1 LRRRGLPSM
10 PVIVLPRLGPPASS
24 AGPPWVACQRR
35 RPGAREAAHWEPG
48 SEKRQGRHGKSW
60 TLRGVKTPARKTHM
74 QARDRPSHLGLFS
87 PWPVRVAPFLRILG
101 NSADAIS
108 NERAQQLPPW
118 RDHTEQREGTGPQ
131 LRDGGVEKHR
141 VGGSRYMGVG
151 WLARRPWTGSRSAFL
166 ANRWTQRSSFPIAG
180 VDTGGTPRKTTGGE

>member
-1 LRRRGLPSM
+1 M

-48 SEKRQGRHGKSW
+48 SEKRQGRHGQSW
-60 TLRGVKTPARKTHM
+60 TLRGSPWRQNSGPKDAHAGERPA
-74 QARDRPSHLGLFS
+74 FS

-166 ANRWTQRSSFPIAG
+166 ANRWTQRSFLS
-180 VDTGGTPRKTTGGE
+180 DCRC